1 VSARGDFRARIA
13 ERPLV
18 GDGAMGTAI
27 YERGI
32 FINKCYDELCLTQP
46 DLVVDIHAEHV
57 AAGAEVLET
66 NSFGANRYRLAT
78 HGLESRVE
86 ELNVKSAELA
96 RRAAGEEVFV
106 AGSVGPL
113 GVPLEPIGR
122 TGLEEAREAFR
133 EQVAALAKG
142 GVDLIVLETFSS
154 LDELREAFRGAREAA
169 PELPVAALATFN
181 ENGRTPIGTEA
192 ERVAEVMAEEG
203 ADLIGANCSVGP
215 APLLET
221 LERMAA
227 VADGPFAVYPNA
239 GLPQVVEGRLL
250 YLCSPDYLGK
260 YVRRFLRAAPMGLI
274 GGCCGT
280 TGEHVKNIR
289 DAIRSVVPSEGRG
302 ELSIQGASVE
312 SEHALEP
319 VAVAQR
325 SRLAEGIASGRFVT
339 SVEINAPKGTAPV
352 KALKAAR
359 LLQEAGVD
367 VVNIPDGAR
376 ATARMSNAA
385 LAVILERELGME
397 TILHFCCRDRN
408 LLGMQSDLIGAHAL
422 GLRNVLCVTGDPPRM
437 GDYPEATAVFDV
449 DSIGLVQLVNRLNR
463 GLDAAGNAIGEQ
475 TRSFIGVGANPAAVN
490 LDEEI
495 RRFEYKV
502 EAGAEFCM
510 TQPVYDVA
518 LLENF
523 LERTAH
529 CRIPTLVGI
538 LPLASHR
545 NAEFLH
551 EEVPGMSVP
560 KEVRAR
566 MRAAGSGDG
575 ARQEGVAIAREAL
588 EACRPLVQ
596 GAYVM
601 PPLGRHSSA
610 LQVLE
615 GFLEPSSEVAE
626 KN

>member
-1 VSARGDFRARIA
+1 MTARGSFLDRIR

-18 GDGAMGTAI
+18 GDAAMGTAV

-32 FINKCYDELCLTQP
+32 FINKCYDELCITQP
-46 DLVVDIHAEHV
+46 DMVVDIHSAHV

-66 NSFGANRYRLAT
+66 NSFGANRFRLAA

-86 ELNVKSAELA
+86 ELNIAAAELA
-96 RRAAGEEVFV
+96 RRAAGDEVFV

-122 TGLEEAREAFR
+122 TGLLEAREAFR
-133 EQVAALAKG
+133 EQVAALVKG
-142 GVDLIVLETFSS
+142 GADLIVLETFSS
-154 LDELREAFRGAREAA
+154 LDELRQAYRGAREAA
-169 PELPVAALATFN
+169 PDLPIAALATFN
-181 ENGRTPIGTEA
+181 ESGRTPVGTEA
-192 ERVAEVMAEEG
+192 ERVAEVMSEEG
-203 ADLIGANCSVGP
+203 ADLLGANCSVGP
-215 APLLET
+215 APLLDV
-221 LERMAA
+221 LERMSA
-227 VADGPFAVYPNA
+227 VADGPFVVYPNA
-239 GLPQVVEGRLL
+239 GIPQVVEGRLL

-260 YVRRFLRAAPMGLI
+260 YVRRYLRAAPMAMV

-280 TGEHVKNIR
+280 TGEHVKNVR
-289 DAIRSVVPSEGRG
+289 DALRSVAPSEGRSALSFPSESKARDG
-302 ELSIQGASVE
+302 ELAPV
-312 SEHALEP
+312 P
-319 VAVAQR
+319 VAER
-325 SRLAEGIASGRFVT
+325 SSLAAKIAEGRFVT
-339 SVEINAPKGTAPV
+339 SVEINTPKGTSPE
-352 KALKAAR
+352 KSLKAAR
-359 LLQEAGVD
+359 LLKDGGVD

-376 ATARMSNAA
+376 ALARMSNAA
-385 LAVILERELGME
+385 LAVLIQREVGLE

-422 GLRNVLCVTGDPPRM
+422 GLRNVLCITGDPPRM

-449 DSIGLVQLVNRLNR
+449 DAIGLVQLVNRLNR
-463 GLDAAGNAIGEQ
+463 GLDAAGNPIGQQ
-475 TRSFIGVGANPAAVN
+475 TCSLFGVGANPAAIN
-490 LDEEI
+490 LDEEV

-502 EAGAEFCM
+502 EAGAEYCM
-510 TQPVYDVA
+510 TQPVYDVG
-518 LLENF
+518 LLETF

-560 KEVRAR
+560 KAVRER
-566 MRAAGSGDG
+566 MRGAGTGDAA
-575 ARQEGVAIAREAL
+575 REEGVAIAREAL

-601 PPLGRHSSA
+601 PPLGRYRSA

-615 GFLEPSSEVAE
+615 GSLEASM
-626 KN
+626 

>member
-1 VSARGDFRARIA
+1 VSARRDVRARIA

-27 YERGI
+27 YARGV
-32 FINKCYDELCLTQP
+32 FINRCYDELCLTQP
-46 DLVVDIHAEHV
+46 DLVVDIHAGHV

-66 NSFGANRYRLAT
+66 NSFGANRFRLAA

-86 ELNVKSAELA
+86 ELNVKAAELA
-96 RRAAGEEVFV
+96 RRAAGPDLFV

-122 TGLEEAREAFR
+122 VGLDEARAAFR
-133 EQVAALAKG
+133 EQVAALARG
-142 GVDLIVLETFSS
+142 GVDLILLETFSS
-154 LDELREAFRGAREAA
+154 LDELRQAHRGAREAA
-169 PELPVAALATFN
+169 PDLPVAALATFN
-181 ENGRTPIGTEA
+181 ENGRTPVGTAA
-192 ERVAEVMAEEG
+192 ERVAEVMSEEG
-203 ADLIGANCSVGP
+203 ADYLGANCSVGP
-215 APLLET
+215 APLLEV
-221 LERMAA
+221 LERMAR
-227 VADGPFAVYPNA
+227 VADGPFVAYPNA

-260 YVRRFLRAAPMGLI
+260 HVRRFLRVAPMAVV

-280 TGEHVKNIR
+280 TDEHVRNIR
-289 DAIRSVVPSEGRG
+289 DAIRSVAPSEGRSGIELGAARPAAAG
-302 ELSIQGASVE
+302 EM
-312 SEHALEP
+312 EP
-319 VAVAQR
+319 LP
-325 SRLAEGIASGRFVT
+325 LAERSGLAAKIAEGRFVT
-339 SVEINAPKGTAPV
+339 SVEINAPKGTSPE
-352 KALKAAR
+352 KALAAAR
-359 LLQEAGVD
+359 LLKEGGVD

-385 LAVILERELGME
+385 LAVLLEREVGIE

-422 GLRNVLCVTGDPPRM
+422 GLRNVLCITGDPPRM

-463 GLDAAGNAIGEQ
+463 GLDAAGNAVGDRTEML
-475 TRSFIGVGANPAAVN
+475 FGVGANPAALN
-490 LDEEI
+490 LDEEV

-510 TQPVYDVA
+510 TQPVYDVH
-518 LLENF
+518 LLESF
-523 LERTAH
+523 LDRTSH
-529 CRIPTLVGI
+529 CRIPVLVGI

-560 KEVRAR
+560 AVVRER
-566 MRAAGSGDG
+566 MRKAGSGDS
-575 ARQEGVAIAREAL
+575 ARREGVAIAREAL

-601 PPLGRHSSA
+601 PPLGRYRAA
-610 LQVLE
+610 LEVLH
-615 GFLEPSSEVAE
+615 GFLGENAQVAE
-626 KN
+626 K

>member
-1 VSARGDFRARIA
+1 MSERGDFLERMK

-18 GDGAMGTAI
+18 GDAAMGTAV
-27 YERGI
+27 YDRGI

-46 DLVVDIHAEHV
+46 DMVVDIHAAHV

-66 NSFGANRYRLAT
+66 NSFGANRFRLAT
-78 HGLESRVE
+78 HGLEARVE
-86 ELNVKSAELA
+86 ELNVTAVELA

-122 TGLEEAREAFR
+122 IGLKEAREAFR

-142 GVDLIVLETFSS
+142 GADLIMLETFSS
-154 LDELREAFRGAREAA
+154 LDELRQAYLGAREAA
-169 PELPVAALATFN
+169 PDLPVAALATFN
-181 ENGRTPIGTEA
+181 ENGRTPVGTEA
-192 ERVAEVMAEEG
+192 ERVAEVMSELG
-203 ADLIGANCSVGP
+203 ADMLGINCSVGP
-215 APLLET
+215 APLLDV

-227 VADGPFAVYPNA
+227 VADGPFVVYPNA
-239 GLPQVVEGRLL
+239 GIPQVVEGRLL

-260 YVRRFLRAAPMGLI
+260 YVRRYLRVAPMAI
-274 GGCCGT
+274 VGGCCGT
-280 TGEHVKNIR
+280 TGEHVKNVR
-289 DAIRSVVPSEGRG
+289 DALRSVAPSEGRSG
-302 ELSIQGASVE
+302 LSISVE
-312 SEHALEP
+312 DKPTAGVLEP
-319 VAVAQR
+319 LALPERSSLAAKVAAGQ
-325 SRLAEGIASGRFVT
+325 FVT
-339 SVEINAPKGTAPV
+339 SVEINTPKGTSPE
-352 KALKAAR
+352 KALKSAR
-359 LLQEAGVD
+359 MLREGGVD

-376 ATARMSNAA
+376 ALARMSNAA
-385 LAVILERELGME
+385 LAVLIEREVGLE

-422 GLRNVLCVTGDPPRM
+422 GLRNVLCITGDPPRM

-449 DSIGLVQLVNRLNR
+449 DAIGLVQLVNRLNR
-463 GLDAAGNAIGEQ
+463 GLDAAGNAIGQQ
-475 TRSFIGVGANPAAVN
+475 TASFFGVGANPAAVN
-490 LDEEI
+490 LDEEV

-502 EAGAEFCM
+502 EAGAEYCM

-518 LLENF
+518 LLETF

-560 KEVRAR
+560 KEVRER
-566 MRAAGSGDG
+566 MRGAGSGEA
-575 ARQEGVAIAREAL
+575 AREEGIAIAREAL

-601 PPLGRHSSA
+601 PPLGRYRSA

-615 GFLEPSSEVAE
+615 GFLGSSPEVTDSE
-626 KN
+626 